1 MTDKKKIKKGVP
13 SILLSIKTDWQMW
26 IFLIPALV
34 LIITFNYVPMT
45 GIVMAFQD
53 FKPGKGIFGSEFVGF
68 EHFIEFFTSYN
79 FERIIRN
86 TFVLSFLPLLFGF
99 PTAIIFALAL
109 NEVRRLWLK
118 KVVQFASYLPYFIS
132 IVVTAGMVVTFL
144 SPNEGIINS
153 FIKMFG
159 GEAVNFLAVPAYFP
173 WVFTA
178 MMVWKTFGFN
188 SILYLAALSSVD
200 PSLYEAAKIDGANKW
215 QEVRFI
221 TFPCIQ
227 PTVVIMLLL
236 GLGNLMRTGFEEIFL
251 LYNEAV
257 YETADVITTF
267 VYRIGIETG
276 EVSYATAIGLFNSVI
291 SFALLVTFNQIS
303 KKFLGISLW

>member
-1 MTDKKKIKKGVP
+1 
-13 SILLSIKTDWQMW
+13 MW
-26 IFLIPALV
+26 IFLVPALV
-34 LIITFNYVPMT
+34 LIITFNYIPMG

-53 FKPGKGIFGSEFVGF
+53 FKPGKGILGSEFVGF

-109 NEVRRLWLK
+109 NEVRRMWMK
-118 KVVQFASYLPYFIS
+118 KAVQFASYLPYFIS

-144 SPNEGIINS
+144 SPNEGIINAI
-153 FIKMFG
+153 IKMFG
-159 GEAVNFLAVPAYFP
+159 GESVNFLAVPAYFP

-200 PSLYEAAKIDGANKW
+200 PSLYEAAKIDGASKW

-221 TFPCIQ
+221 TFPSIQ